1 MSIEFITKVAFTSN
15 TSQHS
20 VTWPSHHSHTQPQ
33 TSNHPND
40 TSQLHPPITPTT
52 NHANHPFLSNHLW
65 PPTTT
70 STTSDMAMAQMTW
83 ERVVWAYS
91 MFFLIIL
98 FYFANTLN
106 LTASCKPSAGMQP
119 PWPITWLTRPLQPTM
134 THNTT
139 YATPA
144 THHNPHHDP
153 HNPHNPQPP
162 PMWPLQPTKPHTQ
175 HMTPEMGPDNVGH
188 IVWALAILFGV

>member
-1 MSIEFITKVAFTSN
+1 MYCMSIEFITKVAFTSN

-20 VTWPSHHSHTQPQ
+20 VMWPSHHSHTQPQ

-40 TSQLHPPITPTT
+40 ASQPHPPITPTT
-52 NHANHPFLSNHLW
+52 NHANHPFLSNHLR

-70 STTSDMAMAQMTW
+70 STTSDVATAQTT
-83 ERVVWAYS
+83 RSWAYS

-98 FYFANTLN
+98 FYFTNTLN
-106 LTASCKPSAGMQP
+106 LTASRKPPAGMQP
-119 PWPITWLTRPLQPTM
+119 PWPITWPMRPLQPTM

-144 THHNPHHDP
+144 THHNPHHNP
-153 HNPHNPQPP
+153 HNPHSPQPP
-162 PMWPLQPTKPHTQ
+162 PMRSLQPTKPHMQ
-175 HMTPEMGPDNVGH
+175 HTMPEMGPDVVGH
-188 IVWALAILFGV
+188 VI